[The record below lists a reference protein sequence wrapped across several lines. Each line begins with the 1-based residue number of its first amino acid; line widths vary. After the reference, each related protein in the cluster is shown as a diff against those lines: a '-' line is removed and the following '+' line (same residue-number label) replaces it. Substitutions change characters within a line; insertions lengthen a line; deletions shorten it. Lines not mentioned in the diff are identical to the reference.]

1 MSDNFEFYAT
11 ESTRVISSNL
21 DLAEHLNDTSRIDT
35 PGARNDRFA
44 KGLAIDDSNLL
55 PKALVSEQGALY
67 FCSTPQNDSD
77 KSLPAAKDAEKAK
90 ESEPAKESSA
100 ERNKKVDQKIKDAF
114 GADVFD
120 HLKDWDWLIQNKK
133 MLQDGFKK
141 VDGQDAKWELATRMK
156 ELSTVDGK
164 PLIYL
169 EKQDGPTRGNLIPKR
184 YDIMLRRGRFHSDDY
199 IGHLS
204 R

>member
-1 MSDNFEFYAT
+1 
-11 ESTRVISSNL
+11 
-21 DLAEHLNDTSRIDT
+21 LAERRTV
-35 PGARNDRFA
+35 
-44 KGLAIDDSNLL
+44 DDILL
-55 PKALVSEQGALY
+55 PKVLVSDSRALY
-67 FCSTPQNDSD
+67 FCSTPQKESGE
-77 KSLPAAKDAEKAK
+77 SPSTAKDSERAK
-90 ESEPAKESSA
+90 ESVPAKEGSA
-100 ERNKKVDQKIKDAF
+100 EHEKKVDQKIKDAF

-133 MLQDGFKK
+133 MLQAGFKK
-141 VDGQDAKWELATRMK
+141 IDGQDARWELAMRMK

>member
-1 MSDNFEFYAT
+1 MSDNFEFNAT
-11 ESTRVISSNL
+11 EFSRRTSFHNDLTEHLIESSRIGASGKL
-21 DLAEHLNDTSRIDT
+21 CVDKLAERRTV
-35 PGARNDRFA
+35 
-44 KGLAIDDSNLL
+44 DDILL
-55 PKALVSEQGALY
+55 PRVLVSDSRALY
-67 FCSTPQNDSD
+67 FCSTPQKDTD
-77 KSLPAAKDAEKAK
+77 KSPSTAKDTEKAK
-90 ESEPAKESSA
+90 DSDPAKESSA
-100 ERNKKVDQKIKDAF
+100 EREKKVDLKLKDVF

-133 MLQDGFKK
+133 ILQAGFKK
-141 VDGQDAKWELATRMK
+141 VDGQDTKWELAMRMK
-156 ELSTVDGK
+156 ELSTVEGK

-199 IGHLS
+199 IGHVS